1 MKIAV
6 IGTGNVGSVLGRR
19 WAEGG
24 HEVTFGTRDP
34 GAERIG
40 DLAADAARD
49 ADIVVLAT
57 PWGATESVIG
67 QLGDLTDK
75 ILIDCTNPLQPDL
88 SLDESAKPSGGEMVA
103 QWATG
108 ARVVKAFNTTGSGNM
123 DNPSYGGQRVAMLLC
138 GDDAEANAVVAG
150 LAEEL
155 GFEAIDNGGLRQ
167 SRYFEALALIWI
179 SQAYVKG
186 WGPDFGLSIVRR

>member
-1 MKIAV
+1 
-6 IGTGNVGSVLGRR
+6 
-19 WAEGG
+19 
-24 HEVTFGTRDP
+24 
-34 GAERIG
+34 
-40 DLAADAARD
+40 
-49 ADIVVLAT
+49 
-57 PWGATESVIG
+57 
-67 QLGDLTDK
+67 
-75 ILIDCTNPLQPDL
+75 
-88 SLDESAKPSGGEMVA
+88 MVA